1 MKPRFPSSRPADE
14 ALWRERSSEEGGNP
28 LSPFPKPS
36 HSNGFRVHR
45 TPVHGVPEADSLWD
59 ATPFKLNIS
68 QEKELPMK
76 SSEELNL
83 PESLRYT
90 GEHVW
95 VRMDGGEAVIGIS
108 DFAQDQLGEIAFVDL
123 PAVGTR
129 FEAGS
134 DFGTVESLKS
144 VNQLYMPIPGE
155 VVAVNEELESTPTL
169 VNVSPYGEG
178 WMIRIRPDASAESLL
193 DAAGYRALLG
203 L

>member
-1 MKPRFPSSRPADE
+1 MK
-14 ALWRERSSEEGGNP
+14 N
-28 LSPFPKPS
+28 
-36 HSNGFRVHR
+36 N
-45 TPVHGVPEADSLWD
+45 
-59 ATPFKLNIS
+59 
-68 QEKELPMK
+68 
-76 SSEELNL
+76 EELNL
-83 PESLRYT
+83 PESLHYT
-90 GEHVW
+90 DEHVW

-178 WMIRIRPDASAESLL
+178 WMIRIRPDASAQSLL
-193 DAAGYRALLG
+193 DAAGYRTLLG